1 MNKPNTTSPNRSTR
15 RSIARRG
22 GAFGAAGMLAGGA
35 TTAMLAAFAL
45 PASATTL
52 TVDSTSDGVADA
64 NHCTNGTAGD
74 CTLRD
79 ALLAATSG
87 DTITFDAAATGTIT
101 LTQGE
106 LGFSSAVSIVGPGA
120 SSLTVDGNGQSRVF
134 SVSSNITGDVAISGL
149 TITGGVLTSG
159 NDPGAGIEMSHQG
172 NVTIDGVVVSGNQA
186 VGTAGGI
193 SFQNIGN
200 ASVTNSDISGNT
212 AATAAGLGFFNYSG
226 TATLDSSTVAG
237 NTATVTADGGL
248 GVYGPNS
255 FTMTNSTI
263 SGNSAATFAGGF
275 SVAASSSSY
284 IYNST
289 IANNTAGVGGGIVI
303 RQSAQMKIVMSTISG
318 NSSTDSAPVGNYVAA
333 GGIAADHSSQE
344 YLYGVI
350 LSGNT
355 SVFDST
361 ISDMGFANLGSTL
374 GLVDTHHSVLGNIT
388 GMTLYSEANVYST
401 DPGLAAL
408 ADNGGPTKT
417 MALLSGSVAIDV
429 GPNPVPSFTGNQY
442 DQRGAG
448 YARVTGNS
456 SDIGAFEFGSGP
468 VPTPT
473 TTVPGGDPGTDPVA
487 PAFTG

>member
-1 MNKPNTTSPNRSTR
+1 MSPNHSTR
-15 RSIARRG
+15 RSIARKS
-22 GAFGAAGMLAGGA
+22 GAFGSAGLLAGGA
-35 TTAMLAAFAL
+35 TTALLAAFAM

-52 TVDSTSDGVADA
+52 TVDSTGDGVADA
-64 NHCTNGTAGD
+64 THCTNGTVGD

-79 ALLAATSG
+79 ALLAASAG
-87 DTITFDAAATGTIT
+87 DSITFDSAATGTIA

-134 SVSSNITGDVAISGL
+134 EVSSSITGDVAISGL
-149 TITGGVLTSG
+149 TITGGVLSSG
-159 NDPGAGIEMSHQG
+159 NDDGAGIEMSHQG
-172 NVTIDGVVVSGNQA
+172 NVTLDGVVVSGNQA
-186 VGTAGGI
+186 AGIAGGAVF
-193 SFQNIGN
+193 SNIGN
-200 ASVTNSDISGNT
+200 VSVTNSVISGNT

-226 TATLDSSTVAG
+226 TATLDSSTVEG
-237 NTATVTADGGL
+237 NTATVTADGGFS
-248 GVYGPNS
+248 VYGPNS

-303 RQSAQMKIVMSTISG
+303 PQSAQMKIVMSTISG

-333 GGIAADHSSQE
+333 GGIAADRSSE
-344 YLYGVI
+344 VYLYGVI

-355 SVFDST
+355 SVFMMA

-417 MALLSGSVAIDV
+417 MALLSGSVAIDA
-429 GPNPVPSFTGNQY
+429 GPNPVPSFTGNQF
-442 DQRGAG
+442 DQRGDG
-448 YARVTGNS
+448 YARITGSS
-456 SDIGAFEFGSGP
+456 SDIGAFEFGSRP
-468 VPTPT
+468 IPPTTT
-473 TTVPGGDPGTDPVA
+473 TTVPGGNPSTDPVA

>member
-1 MNKPNTTSPNRSTR
+1 MNKPNTTSLDRSTR
-15 RSIARRG
+15 RAMARKG
-22 GAFGAAGMLAGGA
+22 GALGSAGMLAGGA

-52 TVDSTSDGVADA
+52 TVDSTGDGVADA

-134 SVSSNITGDVAISGL
+134 EVSNISGDVAISGL

-159 NDPGAGIEMSHQG
+159 NDSGAGIELSHQG
-172 NVTIDGVVVSGNQA
+172 NVAIDGVVVSGNQA

-200 ASVTNSDISGNT
+200 ASVTNSVISGNA
-212 AATAAGLGFFNYSG
+212 AATVAGLGFFNYSG
-226 TATLDSSTVAG
+226 TAILDSSTVAG

-263 SGNSAATFAGGF
+263 SGNSAATFAGAF

-289 IANNTAGVGGGIVI
+289 IANNSAGVGGGIVI
-303 RQSAQMKIVMSTISG
+303 RQSAQATIAMSTISG

-333 GGIAADHSSQE
+333 GGIAADRSSQVF
-344 YLYGVI
+344 LNGVI

-355 SVFDST
+355 AVFDSA
-361 ISDMGFANLGSTL
+361 ISDMGFANVGSTL
-374 GLVDTHHSVLGNIT
+374 GFVDTNHCVLGNIT

-417 MALLSGSVAIDV
+417 MALLSGSVAIDA
-429 GPNPVPSFTGNQY
+429 GPNPVPSFTGDQY

-448 YARVTGNS
+448 YARTTGSS

-468 VPTPT
+468 VPTT
-473 TTVPGGDPGTDPVA
+473 TTTTGSDPVV